1 MVIIRNRHLVFPGAY
16 ALCCQT
22 VTVYHKAKE
31 TGEITQHTYE
41 GVYFGRGKTQNTAK
55 EGTREE
61 SSTLLIIPGDAAQ
74 IFPGD
79 KVIEGEGT
87 RIASA
92 EDWARVI
99 PSTTP
104 GLVVIRSVHPVKYQ
118 DKIVHIEAEG

>member
-1 MVIIRNRHLVFPGAY
+1 MIIVRNRHLVFPGAY
-16 ALCCQT
+16 ALCTQT
-22 VTVYHKAKE
+22 VTVYHRDKA

-61 SSTLLIIPGDAAQ
+61 SATLLIIPGDAAQ

-87 RIASA
+87 RISSA
-92 EDWARVI
+92 EAWARAI

-118 DKIVHIEAEG
+118 DRVVHIEAEG